1 MRIETSSPETGSA
14 SRAGGPDA
22 TPPRDASGAR
32 RGRRQPRNK
41 TEVFGKTRGKTAAN
55 PRGADRKQTASGA
68 AVPRFARALRRS
80 TDRAPGYTRR
90 LVGGRFAYFD
100 ADGARIRE
108 PVTIARIDALAI
120 PPAYTDVW
128 ICADDCGHLQA
139 TGRDARGRK
148 QYRYHPRWRDERD
161 RDKFAKLADFARAL
175 PRIRARVAADLRRRG
190 LPRDKVVAAI
200 VRLLDSTLVRIGNA
214 EYVRENA
221 SYGLTTL
228 RKHHLRDDGRA
239 LKLCFNGK
247 HGIGH
252 EIVVAESD
260 VVRVIRRCAAL
271 PGRQLFRH
279 DDGRGTHKITAADVN
294 AWLHEAGGDAF
305 TAKDYRTWAASAAA
319 LARLRACEPPR
330 NARAARS
337 ALARVARDV
346 AALLRNT
353 PAVCRNSYIHPA
365 VVEAFAAG
373 ELPALRCRVR
383 RAGLGTDERLLAT
396 LLEACPPR

>member
-1 MRIETSSPETGSA
+1 MRIDTLSPEIGPA
-14 SRAGGPDA
+14 SRSAGTDA
-22 TPPRDASGAR
+22 TPARVGRTRRPRAKKGAGVSSR
-32 RGRRQPRNK
+32 KNAKPRADDTKQPAG
-41 TEVFGKTRGKTAAN
+41 TTL
-55 PRGADRKQTASGA
+55 S
-68 AVPRFARALRRS
+68 RALRRS
-80 TDRAPGYTRR
+80 NDRTPGYTRR
-90 LVGGRFAYFD
+90 VAGGRFAYFD
-100 ADGARIRE
+100 TEGTRIRDPE
-108 PVTIARIDALAI
+108 TIARIDALAI

-128 ICADDCGHLQA
+128 ICTDDCGHLQA

-161 RDKFAKLADFARAL
+161 RDKFAKLAGFARAL

-228 RKHHLRDDGRA
+228 RKRHLREDGRA

-252 EIVVAESD
+252 EITIGERDVA
-260 VVRVIRRCAAL
+260 RVIRRCAAL
-271 PGRQLFRH
+271 PGRELFRYV
-279 DDGRGTHKITAADVN
+279 DDNGAHKVSAADVN

-319 LARLRACEPPR
+319 LDRLRALEAPR
-330 NARAARS
+330 SARATRRAV
-337 ALARVARDV
+337 AQVAREV

-365 VVEAFAAG
+365 VVDAFAAG

-383 RAGLGTDERLLAT
+383 RAGLSPEERMLAT
-396 LLEACPPR
+396 LLDTCPAQ